1 MALNN
6 DGVAVARSKD
16 VRRNAMEEYMLTEE
30 SIAAFLSSMSA
41 AGSSEATIQAYKK
54 AISGL
59 AEFIGADWRL
69 SPERLKKWRDHLV
82 LESGYS
88 NATVQSKLSAV
99 NSFLKY
105 IGCKD
110 WAVERPVSESHARV
124 ELSKEEYWRL
134 LQAAK
139 ALEDEQIYYM
149 IKTFANTGIGVSNL
163 RYITVEAV
171 RRGYSEWR
179 HKGRIMRAR
188 ILEPLKSELLDYASK
203 NGKSEV
209 IFSWRNGKPLD
220 RYAIWK
226 RIQNLASDARVDVNK
241 VNPRCL
247 SRLYTTR
254 QKLISEEFFD
264 LCERSYTQMVE
275 KENETMGWEQN
286 A

>member
-1 MALNN
+1 
-6 DGVAVARSKD
+6 
-16 VRRNAMEEYMLTEE
+16 MEEYVLTEE
-30 SIAAFLSSMSA
+30 SVRAFLESMAA
-41 AGSSEATIQAYKK
+41 AGSSETTIRTYRK

-59 AEFIGADWRL
+59 AEFTGTDWCL
-69 SPERLKKWRDHLV
+69 NPEKLKKWRDYLIY
-82 LESGYS
+82 ETGYS

-110 WAVERPVSESHARV
+110 WTVERPVSENHPPV

-134 LQAAK
+134 LQTAK

-163 RYITVEAV
+163 QYVTVEAV
-171 RRGYSEWR
+171 KRGYSEWR
-179 HKGRIMRAR
+179 RREKAVRVR
-188 ILEPLKSELLDYASK
+188 ILEPLKSELLDFANK
-203 NGKSEV
+203 NGKTGI

-226 RIQNLASDARVDVNK
+226 RIQNLANDARVDVNK

-247 SRLYTTR
+247 SRLYTKR
-254 QKLISEEFFD
+254 QKLISDEFFD
-264 LCERSYTQMVE
+264 LRERSYTQMVE
-275 KENETMGWEQN
+275 KENEMVGWEQN